1 MGFDKLS
8 FDLGGETVLER
19 SVRAFDE
26 CPEVDELV
34 IVTGAS
40 GENAQRA
47 AARCKKPVRLVKG
60 GSTRAES
67 ARSGVVAAHGRMVA
81 VHDAARPF
89 VSQSVIA
96 DTIAAAARC
105 GAAAPAVPVKDTIK
119 QAKGGNG
126 KTVPEGCMV
135 ENTPDR
141 STLYAVQTPQC
152 FDRAAYLAA
161 LDELDEAS
169 ARLVTDD
176 CSLFELTGRPVEL
189 VQGDYANIKITTRED
204 LPRAE
209 NGGKKMRIGHGYD
222 VHRLVEGRKLILGGV
237 EVPYEKGLLGHSD
250 ADVLAHA
257 VMDAV
262 LGAAALGDI
271 GQHFPDT
278 AEEYAGADSLM
289 LARRVAEIMTEH
301 GWRIENIDATIL
313 CQRPKLAP
321 HIPAMR
327 AKLAE
332 AFGMPVD
339 AVSVKATTEEHLGF
353 TGEGLGIVNRTRA
366 GQLAKGALIV
376 MAVYLVANILN
387 MRTVTWLLNSLLQVG
402 LLTLVVLFQ
411 PEIRRALERMGQT
424 DQWAYRFFNKNRYN
438 DTSLKGAW
446 RSAIIAIC
454 DAAERFSETK
464 TGALIV
470 LERNTNLSE
479 IVRTGTP
486 VNSAVNLEVLGTIF
500 YEGTPLH
507 DGAAIIENG
516 RIKAAGCVLPL
527 SNNLDMGKDMGT
539 RHRAGLGM
547 SENSDAIVVVV
558 SEETGIISLAKN
570 GVLIRRLDRQNL
582 FNLLQE
588 EVVPP
593 EETEEDNESVLKK
606 LLRKG
611 GNAPHAKAE

>member
-1 MGFDKLS
+1 MEHRVTAVLVAAGSSTRMGFDKLS

-40 GENAQRA
+40 SENAQRA
-47 AARCKKPVRLVKG
+47 VARCKKPVRLVKG

-67 ARSGVVAAHGRMVA
+67 ARSGVAAAHGKLVA

-119 QAKGGNG
+119 QAKGGDG

-204 LPRAE
+204 LPRAG

-222 VHRLVEGRKLILGGV
+222 VHRLVEGRKLIMGGV
-237 EVPYEKGLLGHSD
+237 TIPYEKGLLGHSD
-250 ADVLAHA
+250 ADVLLHA
-257 VMDAV
+257 VSDAL

-271 GQHFPDT
+271 GKHFPDT
-278 AEEYAGADSLM
+278 DPRYEGADSLM
-289 LARRVAEIMTEH
+289 LLREVGRLLDETGYTV
-301 GWRIENIDATIL
+301 GNIDATVL
-313 CQRPKLAP
+313 CQAPKLAP

-327 AKLAE
+327 QNIANALGLAL
-332 AFGMPVD
+332 D
-339 AVSVKATTEEHLGF
+339 DVSVKATTEEHLGF
-353 TGEGLGIVNRTRA
+353 TGEGLGIAAHAV
-366 GQLAKGALIV
+366 ALI
-376 MAVYLVANILN
+376 
-387 MRTVTWLLNSLLQVG
+387 
-402 LLTLVVLFQ
+402 
-411 PEIRRALERMGQT
+411 E
-424 DQWAYRFFNKNRYN
+424 
-438 DTSLKGAW
+438 
-446 RSAIIAIC
+446 
-454 DAAERFSETK
+454 
-464 TGALIV
+464 
-470 LERNTNLSE
+470 
-479 IVRTGTP
+479 
-486 VNSAVNLEVLGTIF
+486 
-500 YEGTPLH
+500 
-507 DGAAIIENG
+507 
-516 RIKAAGCVLPL
+516 
-527 SNNLDMGKDMGT
+527 
-539 RHRAGLGM
+539 
-547 SENSDAIVVVV
+547 
-558 SEETGIISLAKN
+558 
-570 GVLIRRLDRQNL
+570 
-582 FNLLQE
+582 
-588 EVVPP
+588 
-593 EETEEDNESVLKK
+593 KK
-606 LLRKG
+606 
-611 GNAPHAKAE
+611 